1 MVAMKKKIPKKF
13 RLEVFQGRLRELI
26 DRKAQGKPS
35 RFAAQAGLQN
45 NEIPAYLTGRI
56 PGADKV
62 WAIAQA
68 GGVSVDWLLGGE
80 PPEES
85 RFKKTLIRYLRRRF
99 VAAELDDLD
108 LTDEQILDKL
118 ADSLVELTPKK
129 RGK

>member
-1 MVAMKKKIPKKF
+1 MKYPDKKF
-13 RLEVFQGRLRELI
+13 RDRLTDLI
-26 DRKAQGKPS
+26 KRVAQGKPG
-35 RFAAQAGLQN
+35 RFAAMVRKYDPSVTNGAMQAYQN
-45 NEIPAYLTGRI
+45 SRI
-56 PGADKV
+56 PGIDKV

-80 PPEES
+80 PPGES
-85 RFKKTLIRYLRRRF
+85 RFKATLIRYLRRRF
-99 VAAELDDLD
+99 EAAELDDLD